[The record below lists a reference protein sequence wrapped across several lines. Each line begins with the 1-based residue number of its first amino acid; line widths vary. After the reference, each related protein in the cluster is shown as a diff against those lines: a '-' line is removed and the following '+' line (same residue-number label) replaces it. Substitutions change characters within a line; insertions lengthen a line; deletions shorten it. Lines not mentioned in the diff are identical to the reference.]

1 MVTNPAGTWPAL
13 DGIRQ
18 RIPST
23 RISGEPNDLRFN
35 STDGTK
41 RRPYRLNHLT
51 TSAEPPRE
59 QHTGEL
65 IRALT
70 VVGMLT
76 YGGWVLWFFQ
86 VVQRASRIG
95 ASRFASAWEQKIEA
109 LSFISFPPNIPVL
122 ASAAAAAALA
132 TWLAGPTQD
141 IVLAILLRVIR
152 WSANAV
158 TVVAVLSVIAVI
170 VGEAEGPDRFGTI
183 AFRAGGALCAAAVS
197 YLCLTVGRTAPGG

>member
-1 MVTNPAGTWPAL
+1 
-13 DGIRQ
+13 
-18 RIPST
+18 
-23 RISGEPNDLRFN
+23 
-35 STDGTK
+35 
-41 RRPYRLNHLT
+41 LNN
-51 TSAEPPRE
+51 SAEQPRK
-59 QHTGEL
+59 QNTGDL

-76 YGGWVLWFFQ
+76 YGGWMLWFFQ

-122 ASAAAAAALA
+122 AMAAGAAALA
-132 TWLAGPTQD
+132 SWLAGPTQD

-158 TVVAVLSVIAVI
+158 TVIAVLSVVAVI
-170 VGEAEGPDRFGTI
+170 IGEAEGPDRLGTI
-183 AFRAGGALCAAAVS
+183 AFRIGGALCAAAVS
-197 YLCLTVGRTAPGG
+197 YLCLAVGRTAPGG

>member
-1 MVTNPAGTWPAL
+1 MSN
-13 DGIRQ
+13 
-18 RIPST
+18 
-23 RISGEPNDLRFN
+23 
-35 STDGTK
+35 
-41 RRPYRLNHLT
+41 
-51 TSAEPPRE
+51 SAEQPRE

-76 YGGWVLWFFQ
+76 YGGWVLWLFQ

-122 ASAAAAAALA
+122 AVAAAAAALA

-141 IVLAILLRVIR
+141 IVLAILLRIIR

-158 TVVAVLSVIAVI
+158 TVIAVLSVIAVI
-170 VGEAEGPDRFGTI
+170 VGEAEGPDRLGTI
-183 AFRAGGALCAAAVS
+183 AFRIGGALCAAAVS
-197 YLCLTVGRTAPGG
+197 YLCLAVGRTAPGG

>member
-1 MVTNPAGTWPAL
+1 M
-13 DGIRQ
+13 
-18 RIPST
+18 
-23 RISGEPNDLRFN
+23 
-35 STDGTK
+35 TDDTGG
-41 RRPYRLNHLT
+41 RRDQN
-51 TSAEPPRE
+51 
-59 QHTGEL
+59 TGEL

-76 YGGWVLWFFQ
+76 YIGWVFWLFQ

-122 ASAAAAAALA
+122 ALAAASAALA

-141 IVLAILLRVIR
+141 LVLAILLRIIR

-158 TVVAVLSVIAVI
+158 AVIAVLSAIAVI
-170 VGEAEGPDRFGTI
+170 IGEAEGPDRIGTV
-183 AFRAGGALCAAAVS
+183 AFRLGGALCAAAVS
-197 YLCLTVGRTAPGG
+197 YLCLAVGRTAPGG

>member
-1 MVTNPAGTWPAL
+1 M
-13 DGIRQ
+13 
-18 RIPST
+18 
-23 RISGEPNDLRFN
+23 
-35 STDGTK
+35 TDDTGG
-41 RRPYRLNHLT
+41 RRDQN
-51 TSAEPPRE
+51 
-59 QHTGEL
+59 TGDL

-76 YGGWVLWFFQ
+76 YVGWVFWLFQ

-122 ASAAAAAALA
+122 ALAASAAALA

-141 IVLAILLRVIR
+141 LALAILLRIIR

-158 TVVAVLSVIAVI
+158 AAIAVLSAIAVI
-170 VGEAEGPDRFGTI
+170 IGEAEGPDRIGTV
-183 AFRAGGALCAAAVS
+183 AFRLGGALCAAAVS
-197 YLCLTVGRTAPGG
+197 YLCLAVGRTAPGG

>member
-1 MVTNPAGTWPAL
+1 M
-13 DGIRQ
+13 
-18 RIPST
+18 
-23 RISGEPNDLRFN
+23 
-35 STDGTK
+35 TDDTGG
-41 RRPYRLNHLT
+41 
-51 TSAEPPRE
+51 PRN
-59 QHTGEL
+59 QNTGEL

-76 YGGWVLWFFQ
+76 YIGWVFWLFQ

-122 ASAAAAAALA
+122 GFAAASAALA

-141 IVLAILLRVIR
+141 LVLAILLRIIR

-158 TVVAVLSVIAVI
+158 AAIAVLSAIAVI
-170 VGEAEGPDRFGTI
+170 IGEAEGPDRIGTV
-183 AFRAGGALCAAAVS
+183 AFRLGGALCAAAVS
-197 YLCLTVGRTAPGG
+197 YLCLVVGRTAPGG

>member
-1 MVTNPAGTWPAL
+1 MT
-13 DGIRQ
+13 D
-18 RIPST
+18 
-23 RISGEPNDLRFN
+23 D
-35 STDGTK
+35 TDG
-41 RRPYRLNHLT
+41 RRDQN
-51 TSAEPPRE
+51 
-59 QHTGEL
+59 TGEL

-76 YGGWVLWFFQ
+76 YIGWVFWLFQ

-122 ASAAAAAALA
+122 ALAAASAALA

-141 IVLAILLRVIR
+141 LVLAILLRIIR

-158 TVVAVLSVIAVI
+158 AAIAVLSAIAVVI
-170 VGEAEGPDRFGTI
+170 GEAEGPDRIGTV
-183 AFRAGGALCAAAVS
+183 AFRLGGALCAAAVS
-197 YLCLTVGRTAPGG
+197 YLCLAVGRTAPGG